1 MKFLLD
7 THAFLWYL
15 LGDPN
20 LGSKAKEAIDTKTDL
35 YFSIASLWEM
45 SIKINVG
52 KLQLNR
58 PFEDLP
64 KELQYLN
71 VQILPITFEDTAFYA
86 GLPLHHRD
94 PFDRA
99 THGPEGHRILVA
111 QALNHSLVL
120 ISRDPVFEAY
130 PIPRLWS

>member
-15 LGDPN
+15 LGNPN

-45 SIKINVG
+45 SIKINIG

-71 VQILPITFEDTAFYA
+71 VQILPVTFEDTEFYVS
-86 GLPLHHRD
+86 LPLHHRD
-94 PFDRA
+94 PFDR
-99 THGPEGHRILVA
+99 ILVA
-111 QALNHSLVL
+111 QAMNHSLVL
-120 ISRDPVFEAY
+120 ISCDSAFDVY
-130 PIPRLWS
+130 PIQRVWS

>member
-1 MKFLLD
+1 MESLLD

-15 LGDPN
+15 LGDSN
-20 LGSKAKEAIDTKTDL
+20 LGSKAKEAIDTKTGL
-35 YFSIASLWEM
+35 YFSIASLWEI

-64 KELQYLN
+64 KELQYIN
-71 VQILPITFEDTAFYA
+71 AQILPITLEDTEIYP

-94 PFDRA
+94 PFDR
-99 THGPEGHRILVA
+99 ILVA
-111 QALNHSLVL
+111 QSMNHWLVL
-120 ISRDPVFEAY
+120 ISRDEAFDAY
-130 PIPRLWS
+130 PIQRVWS

>member
-15 LGDPN
+15 LGDRN

-45 SIKINVG
+45 SIKINIG

-71 VQILPITFEDTAFYA
+71 VQILPITFEDTEFYVS
-86 GLPLHHRD
+86 LPLHHRD
-94 PFDRA
+94 PFDR
-99 THGPEGHRILVA
+99 ILVA
-111 QALNHSLVL
+111 QAMNHSLVL
-120 ISRDPVFEAY
+120 ISCDSAFDAY
-130 PIPRLWS
+130 PIQRVWS

>member
-15 LGDPN
+15 LGNPN

-58 PFEDLP
+58 SFEDLP

-94 PFDRA
+94 PFDR
-99 THGPEGHRILVA
+99 ILVA

-120 ISRDPVFEAY
+120 ISRDPAFDGY

>member
-71 VQILPITFEDTAFYA
+71 VQILPITFEDTAFCA

-94 PFDRA
+94 PFDR
-99 THGPEGHRILVA
+99 ILVA
-111 QALNHSLVL
+111 QELNHSLVL
-120 ISRDPVFEAY
+120 ISRDPAFEAY
-130 PIPRLWS
+130 PISLLWS

>member
-1 MKFLLD
+1 MESLLD

-15 LGDPN
+15 LGDSN
-20 LGSKAKEAIDTKTDL
+20 LGTKAKEAIDTKTGL
-35 YFSIASLWEM
+35 YFSIASLWEI

-64 KELQYLN
+64 KELQYIN
-71 VQILPITFEDTAFYA
+71 AQILPITLEDTEIYA

-94 PFDRA
+94 PFDR
-99 THGPEGHRILVA
+99 ILVA
-111 QALNHSLVL
+111 QTMNHSLVL
-120 ISRDPVFEAY
+120 ISRDEAFDAY
-130 PIPRLWS
+130 PIQRVWS